1 MNEWQPMHEWPPTP
15 GRPPPTGWP
24 PAAGRTGLTATL
36 RQRERSRSRV
46 RLITVTV
53 GAAALATAGVVAYQ
67 LPGPAHTTTVSRTGT
82 PAAQPSAV
90 SQRSGDDG
98 GGDDGSGAIA
108 VQGGTSTQAPAH
120 STSGGS

>member
-1 MNEWQPMHEWPPTP
+1 MNEWQPMHEW
-15 GRPPPTGWP
+15 PPPTGWP

-67 LPGPAHTTTVSRTGT
+67 LPAPAHTTVSRTGT

-108 VQGGTSTQAPAH
+108 VQGGTSTLAPAH

>member
-1 MNEWQPMHEWPPTP
+1 MNEWQPRHEWPPAT
-15 GRPPPTGWP
+15 GRPPTTGR
-24 PAAGRTGLTATL
+24 AGLTTAL
-36 RQRERSRSRV
+36 RQRERSRGRI

-67 LPGPAHTTTVSRTGT
+67 LPAPAHTTTGGRTTT

-98 GGDDGSGAIA
+98 QGD
-108 VQGGTSTQAPAH
+108 GGTVAAPTGTGGQSAAQA
-120 STSGGS
+120 TSGGS